1 MQNSNLKELK
11 MFIERNVIKNMKKV
25 RGKHAPIA
33 EIIDN
38 KFYNLTVKSIYD
50 LKEKYKNLFLFIV
63 KNYTKNPK
71 LRYFLAYSLANNS
84 SDFIVQLAR
93 DFAVKNDL
101 KLIQYSI
108 FPRALRIQLV
118 SLKEIKKI
126 EDYNTSNEILREFRK
141 KFREKLVKLK
151 NLVENK

>member
-1 MQNSNLKELK
+1 MENSNLKELK
-11 MFIERNVIKNMKKV
+11 LFIEKNVIKNMKKV

-38 KFYNLTVKSIYD
+38 KFYNLSVKSIYD

-63 KNYTKNPK
+63 KNYSKTPK
-71 LRYFLAYSLANNS
+71 LRYFLVISLANNS
-84 SDFIVQLAR
+84 SDFLVQLAK
-93 DFAVKNDL
+93 DLAIKNDL

-108 FPRALRIQLV
+108 FPKNLRIQL
-118 SLKEIKKI
+118 LLIKQINQI
-126 EDYNTSNEILREFRK
+126 EDYYNFIERLKFFRMEFRNK
-141 KFREKLVKLK
+141 LEKIK